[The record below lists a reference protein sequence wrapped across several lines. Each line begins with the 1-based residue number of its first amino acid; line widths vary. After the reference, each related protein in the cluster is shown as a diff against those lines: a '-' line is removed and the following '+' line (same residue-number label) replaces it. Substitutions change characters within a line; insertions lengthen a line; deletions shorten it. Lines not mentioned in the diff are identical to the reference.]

1 LASKSKDLD
10 DVVIREQEAN
20 TLVEQAKA
28 KLADLEKKIAVI
40 EGEKKDQVLLLETAR
55 QALSKHEDSSVLMI
69 LTVVA
74 NAMALL
80 KSHLPDLNV
89 ELLRKDF
96 TVDETDHEALTS
108 GAYDAAH
115 EFASSY
121 DFSSLAESKDNDSP
135 RNM

>member
-10 DVVIREQEAN
+10 DAMMREQEAN
-20 TLVEQAKA
+20 ELRKQGEA
-28 KLADLEKKIAVI
+28 KLADPEKRLAVG
-40 EGEKKDQVLLLETAR
+40 EDEKKDQGLLLETAR
-55 QALSKHEDSSVLMI
+55 QALSKHEDSSILMI
-69 LTVVA
+69 STTMA

-80 KSHLPDLNV
+80 KSHMPDFDV

-96 TVDETDHEALTS
+96 ADDEAEREALTS

-121 DFSSLAESKDNDSP
+121 DFSSLAKFEDNDSP

>member
-28 KLADLEKKIAVI
+28 KLADLEKKIAVV

-121 DFSSLAESKDNDSP
+121 EFSSLAESKDNDSP

>member
-28 KLADLEKKIAVI
+28 KLADLEKKIAVV